1 MAASSKVVCACI
13 LIVLVISSHADA
25 RRLVAATCNG
35 GTEGGA
41 CKGGIFVQG
50 YAGLSARQKMAAT
63 ATSTEQVVGGG
74 GEGMPATT
82 TDSRPTAPGNSPGI
96 GNKGKINN

>member
-25 RRLVAATCNG
+25 RRLVAATCN

-96 GNKGKINN
+96 GNKAKINN

>member
-63 ATSTEQVVGGG
+63 ATSTEQVVVV